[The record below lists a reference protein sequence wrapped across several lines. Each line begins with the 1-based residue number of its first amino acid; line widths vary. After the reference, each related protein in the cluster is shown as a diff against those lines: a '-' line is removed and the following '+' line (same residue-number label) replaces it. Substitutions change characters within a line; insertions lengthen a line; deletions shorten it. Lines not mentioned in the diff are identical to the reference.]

1 MNTNLGQMEKNLV
14 SFGNGNNT
22 IIVIANNL

>member
-1 MNTNLGQMEKNLV
+1 MNTNLGLMEQNLV
-14 SFGNGNNT
+14 QFGNGNNT